1 MERHELPAGADS
13 LPEGESEH
21 RPTSED
27 AEVERLVAWYF
38 RSTPGSALERR
49 RKVAD
54 RLMGRLRVSRRAA

>member
-1 MERHELPAGADS
+1 MERHELPAAADGP
-13 LPEGESEH
+13 PEGESEH
-21 RPTSED
+21 GPSEE

-49 RKVAD
+49 RTVAD